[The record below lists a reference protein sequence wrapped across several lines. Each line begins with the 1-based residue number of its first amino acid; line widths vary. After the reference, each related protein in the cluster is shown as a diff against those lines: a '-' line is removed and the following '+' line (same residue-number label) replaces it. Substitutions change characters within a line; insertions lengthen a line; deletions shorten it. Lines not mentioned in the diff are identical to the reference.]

1 MLKNLKYLNKRA
13 FSLYSSSSLV
23 ILDKSLTHLSLKP
36 QPQLQIEFRRM
47 FSSANKGPENKGPD
61 NNEFKDS
68 GFMNLQAEEK
78 VWKSPTPLVFKNGEM
93 SIFKAETTFR
103 RHAIF
108 NFCFLGSLIL
118 FSGYKLSDFKN
129 RTWYGALF
137 YFLLGGASLTT
148 SLFTALG
155 FSQMVWEIRLLND
168 GKRIK
173 VRTQKVGI
181 KDTWKIIEINKIQ
194 KKGILKNVPGWF
206 CLDTGDGL
214 ISLPGAQISKF
225 NANEDVMIAVLDGYS
240 IDTSN
245 FEEEAAVKS

>member
-13 FSLYSSSSLV
+13 FNLYSSSSLV
-23 ILDKSLTHLSLKP
+23 IFDKSLTHLSLKP

-93 SIFKAETTFR
+93 SIFKIETTFR
-103 RHAIF
+103 HYVIF
-108 NFCFLGSLIL
+108 NFSFLGSLIL

-137 YFLLGGASLTT
+137 YFLLGGASLVS
-148 SLFTALG
+148 SLVSAIGYGLI
-155 FSQMVWEIRLLND
+155 VWEIRLLND

-181 KDTWKIIEINKIQ
+181 KDTWEIIEINKIQ
-194 KKGILKNVPGWF
+194 ERGILKKDSYWYYF
-206 CLDTGDGL
+206 HTGDRR
-214 ISLPGAQISKF
+214 IYLPHAQIS
-225 NANEDVMIAVLDGYS
+225 NVNVNVDVMTAVLFGYS